1 MQRLRTAV
9 FGVAAFKSTSKKSSR
24 MAPLLLNAYLIVLV
38 LIELPPIVGHL
49 FFPDATPLDGFGSNL
64 ADDAASSRLW
74 AFMLSL
80 LVASRVVA
88 LFSDTKEVRINLALV
103 HVLEAVYMLS
113 EKLLFSSGGEMVI
126 AAFIIANAIGFT
138 LYALGTPKAKPA

>member
-9 FGVAAFKSTSKKSSR
+9 FGVAAFKSTSKNSSR

-38 LIELPPIVGHL
+38 LIELPPIVGHI
-49 FFPDATPLDGFGSNL
+49 FFPDATPLDGFGSSL

-80 LVASRVVA
+80 LVASRVLA

-126 AAFIIANAIGFT
+126 AAFILANAIGFT